1 MKPFRLIIL
10 FALLTSFFTLFGCL
24 ESNIQVPPFST
35 GQFVSRATDLN
46 YANWKNSDYNN
57 MVLVFKN
64 DKISVADANDLNV
77 ALPDLSGFV
86 PYQGATSDV
95 NLNRQDLLN
104 ANFIEV
110 KTDRTLSTSGTS
122 FDYAQFKRNDTLG
135 IGLRNYL
142 NGTNN
147 EPMFFGA
154 GGHSG
159 GTAILFGNTNGF
171 LRVLPFDNNTVY
183 FQSSLDNFAFSGLN
197 GTKGTGL
204 NFNYG
209 ASTFQGTVSA
219 TNIAATNVSVTTDLK
234 INTSLRFADSNGNNK
249 WHLQRF
255 NDRLTI
261 VETGVAERFVIK
273 ESTGNVGVGNNNPK
287 VTLDVSGKGRYT
299 QDLNVEGTIY
309 YNALEAM
316 SPHALLADESG
327 YTRICTVATNGD
339 VVYETTQ
346 LVSGEYK
353 KVIVK
358 DTTGVCDKTVLKN
371 RYETQDLMLVG
382 GQPTFVAEITNV
394 YQNIWTKETNE
405 EIIREIRESISDWN
419 SGVNY
424 YVGNYFNYNGVAY
437 EVLQEHVS
445 QEDWLPNQLPTLYK
459 VLVLH
464 EYNEVSEWV
473 QPTGSSDCYP
483 LNALVTYQGKTY
495 KNTGSNCN
503 VWNPLVYGWVLQ

>member
-1 MKPFRLIIL
+1 MQAQEIALTFMIAIVCVAIFANSIPFTASQ
-10 FALLTSFFTLFGCL
+10 FYS
-24 ESNIQVPPFST
+24 QV
-35 GQFVSRATDLN
+35 TDLN
-46 YANWKNSDYNN
+46 YSSVLNGDNN
-57 MVLVFKN
+57 NQILIIKDN
-64 DKISVADANDLNV
+64 KISVADVNDLNV